1 MIIKLYEKIKKSI
14 KENHNFILF
23 LILFVMVLHIKVPY
37 VIERPGG
44 IDTLNDSIKINGKN
58 LKGDY
63 NTSYVSVGEGNVI
76 SFLMSF
82 IMPNWDLVKSSDY
95 SSKDLSY
102 KEIFDLERIS
112 MNQSQD
118 FAVKYVFD
126 KLEIPYEIK
135 KEKLYVYYKI
145 DGFDNKLN
153 YGDEIIRCDGTI
165 LNYFKDLSDCIEN
178 SDGDVDLLINRD
190 GKEKQIISD
199 VYNYGNKKVIGVG
212 IYKDI
217 DFDSNYNIEF
227 NNDASESGPSGG
239 FMTALAIYD
248 NLTGNKLH
256 KNLKIA
262 GTGTIEED
270 GSVGEIGGIKYKLLG
285 AEKSKA
291 DIFFVPK
298 DNYKEAKKVVKK
310 YNLKINIVKVNT
322 LDDAI
327 NYLSNYKK
335 RK

>member
-1 MIIKLYEKIKKSI
+1 MIIKLYEKAKKSI

-44 IDTLNDSIKINGKN
+44 IDSLNGSVKINGKN
-58 LKGDY
+58 LKGDF

-95 SSKDLSY
+95 SNKDLSY
-102 KEIFDLERIS
+102 KEIFELERIS

-126 KLEIPYEIK
+126 KLELPYEIK

-145 DGFDNKLN
+145 DDIENDLN
-153 YGDEIIRCDGTI
+153 YGDQIIKCDQNE
-165 LNYFKDLSDCIEN
+165 LNYFTDLSKCIEDSN
-178 SDGDVDLLINRD
+178 GVVDLLILRND
-190 GKEKQIISD
+190 KEKEIKAD
-199 VYNYGNKKVIGVG
+199 VFNYGNKRIIGVG
-212 IYKDI
+212 IYRDI
-217 DFDSNYNIEF
+217 IFESKYDIEF
-227 NNDASESGPSGG
+227 KNDSSESGPSGG
-239 FMTALAIYD
+239 FMTALALFD
-248 NLTGNKLH
+248 NLTGNKLNH
-256 KNLKIA
+256 NLKIA

-285 AEKSKA
+285 AEKNKV
-291 DIFFVPK
+291 DVFFVPK
-298 DNYKEAKKVVKK
+298 DNFKEAKKVVKK
-310 YNLKINIVKVNT
+310 YKLKINIVKVDT

-327 NYLSNYKK
+327 DYLSNYKTK
-335 RK
+335 K